1 MIGIACRICGCVFGR
16 DGAENARPHG
26 FGALLHMH
34 LARCEE
40 VLRASSLVVGAE
52 PGIDANAWHE
62 LARKLRIGERSGC
75 AELLF
80 FVDGRHM
87 DEGPPRPLLL
97 APVSIDHWSL
107 SRFDP
112 WQEPTHRA
120 ALELARDLGRPQ
132 LTAHT
137 VWPGATED
145 APVVIWYMAAY
156 RRGADLDNAE
166 QRAQAL
172 VGHVGVPIRLQAVVE
187 ALEHQLPQARLQL
200 ILHAGASEMQA
211 FAGAGR
217 DSVDRMLSIG
227 DRWWTLR
234 TGVAEAA
241 RSRFDTLRPS
251 RISLASGAFLT
262 LLLAG
267 LTWLLLTQSA
277 RAHALAQRYSR
288 DAREREARLRSVF
301 DGTRDAIFTLDVRG
315 TILGV
320 NQTVQGILGFVEAE
334 LVGRQATSLMP
345 PAQRQALADL
355 WVDFVRNA
363 RQRDDGHGPVHELT
377 LIHRD
382 GHAVSARG
390 SLSLARI
397 ESEEFVVWI
406 VGDLSRE
413 REMERRAGAAAA
425 LNQAIM
431 DVAPVAVMTFDAD
444 GRISSAN
451 V

>member
-1 MIGIACRICGCVFGR
+1 MTLFTRLRRPARWAPALVLVIGALLTALTAREMDR
-16 DGAENARPHG
+16 AEGDQWRMRHDNLADG

-251 RISLASGAFLT
+251 RISLASGAFL
-262 LLLAG
+262 
-267 LTWLLLTQSA
+267 
-277 RAHALAQRYSR
+277 
-288 DAREREARLRSVF
+288 
-301 DGTRDAIFTLDVRG
+301 
-315 TILGV
+315 
-320 NQTVQGILGFVEAE
+320 
-334 LVGRQATSLMP
+334 
-345 PAQRQALADL
+345 
-355 WVDFVRNA
+355 
-363 RQRDDGHGPVHELT
+363 
-377 LIHRD
+377 
-382 GHAVSARG
+382 
-390 SLSLARI
+390 
-397 ESEEFVVWI
+397 
-406 VGDLSRE
+406 
-413 REMERRAGAAAA
+413 
-425 LNQAIM
+425 
-431 DVAPVAVMTFDAD
+431 
-444 GRISSAN
+444 
-451 V
+451 